1 MGYGSCTAVQLL
13 RSLLL
18 LLAAGLLPA
27 VPRSRTPRP
36 RRAAALL
43 NSDADS

>member
-27 VPRSRTPRP
+27 VPRTPRP

>member
-18 LLAAGLLPA
+18 LLLAAGLLPA
-27 VPRSRTPRP
+27 VPRTPRP